1 MTIPVSPSLSRRLSP
16 PSTFSRFAL
25 SRATSRFCLPC
36 ICFLLRS
43 LPSALLSLYLFLSSS
58 PSALGAHTRTARS
71 VSISLPLFLSL
82 FPVPTTK
89 NVANV
94 RIDRSLSRALPP
106 FFTLLP
112 SANPLSL
119 SPLYPPLASLSLSS
133 TTSFT
138 SSSTF
143 STTLSYSFLRS
154 PLPYSPSALHA
165 RTYFF
170 CR

>member
-1 MTIPVSPSLSRRLSP
+1 MTIPVSPSLSHRLSP

-71 VSISLPLFLSL
+71 VSISLSLFLSL

-119 SPLYPPLASLSLSS
+119 SPPPLSPSRFSLSFLYYLVHLLLNLLHYPLLLFPQISS
-133 TTSFT
+133 TIFAISITRAH
-138 SSSTF
+138 
-143 STTLSYSFLRS
+143 LFL
-154 PLPYSPSALHA
+154 L
-165 RTYFF
+165 
-170 CR
+170 